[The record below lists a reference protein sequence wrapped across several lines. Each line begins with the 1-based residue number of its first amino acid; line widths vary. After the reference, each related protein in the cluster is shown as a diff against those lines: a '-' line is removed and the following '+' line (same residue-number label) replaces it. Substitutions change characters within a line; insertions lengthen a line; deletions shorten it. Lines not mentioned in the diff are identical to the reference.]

1 MTEKSELAVREEP
14 QEKPLEPVAS
24 TEDLVRAMHRFEQVK
39 AALLVHDRDSY
50 WADGKERIRK
60 SGWRKLALAF
70 GISDELIDERCE
82 RDPSDPSHIVW
93 HVHVRCYTRGG
104 RAVEGVGSA
113 SSRERPFAHV
123 EHDLHA
129 LAHTRAKSRAIA
141 DMLGSSDLVA
151 EETEEP
157 DLPTPPPTTPQPRPT
172 RPPVQPGQQRVD
184 AGQRAILVRFLENVL
199 ADDLMDKIR
208 IEEDLEHVRVILP
221 RPYTEDQAERYTK
234 AMWSIGQG
242 LTESAIGL
250 VARLKAPT
258 TPAKP

>member
-1 MTEKSELAVREEP
+1 MTEKTELAAPEEP
-14 QEKPLEPVAS
+14 QEKPLVPVAS

-82 RDPSDPSHIVW
+82 RDPSDPSHVIW
-93 HVHVRCYTRGG
+93 HVHVRCYARGG
-104 RAVEGVGSA
+104 RTVEGVGSA

-151 EETEEP
+151 EEMEEP
-157 DLPTPPPTTPQPRPT
+157 DHPSPPPTTPQPGSVK
-172 RPPVQPGQQRVD
+172 PPVQPGQQRVD
-184 AGQRAILVRFLENVL
+184 AGQRGVIHDFLEEVLGPVLHALVRLEERDGALYVML
-199 ADDLMDKIR
+199 PR
-208 IEEDLEHVRVILP
+208 EHV
-221 RPYTEDQAERYTK
+221 DQHGNAYLHRMLKWGY
-234 AMWSIGQG
+234 GVH
-242 LTESAIGL
+242 ESAAGL
-250 VARLKAPT
+250 AVRLEAPKG
-258 TPAKP
+258 A

>member
-1 MTEKSELAVREEP
+1 MTEKADLATAEEP
-14 QEKPLEPVAS
+14 QEKPLVPVAS
-24 TEDLVRAMHRFEQVK
+24 TEDLVRAMRSFEELK
-39 AALLVHDRDSY
+39 GKLLTAIDY
-50 WADGKERIRK
+50 YNPDGRGDRIRK

-82 RDPSDPSHIVW
+82 RDPTDPDHVVW
-93 HVHVRCYTRGG
+93 HVHVRCYARGG
-104 RAVEGVGSA
+104 RTVEGVGSA
-113 SSRERPFAHV
+113 SSRERKYAHM

-141 DMLGSSDLVA
+141 DMLGSSDMIA
-151 EETEEP
+151 EEAEEP
-157 DLPTPPPTTPQPRPT
+157 DHPSPPPKAPQPGPA